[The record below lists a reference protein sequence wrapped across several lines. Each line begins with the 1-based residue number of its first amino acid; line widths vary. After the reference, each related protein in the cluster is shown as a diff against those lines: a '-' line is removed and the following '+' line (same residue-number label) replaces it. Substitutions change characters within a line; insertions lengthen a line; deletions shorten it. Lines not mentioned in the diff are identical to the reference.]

1 MSRPPSGRGRALS
14 SAPCA
19 TAMAATIASPRPCP
33 WSRRAVTR
41 SSPSRWNGWNS
52 RPSSP
57 GGITGP
63 LLVTRTTARPAAVPV
78 SISAHPPG
86 TLCLIAFPTRFAT
99 RLSASRGS
107 PSAGAGPSLVSILTS
122 WVTAAATAARSKGS
136 GREMPRSLPASVSS
150 ASISFSCCRPS
161 CRTSSQ
167 AARRVPALASGSP
180 SATCS
185 TVRSAASGVRSSWAA
200 LATKCRCDSNEASSR
215 ANRSFRVCPSLLN
228 SSSRRP
234 VRSRRLRFVAEMSRA
249 AATIACSGRSRRP
262 ASSQPNPSE
271 APTAIA
277 SVMSATVTWGSR
289 VRPGWLTTGAVVDP
303 TCTVSL
309 TARNGIASTTS
320 ASTRNTPPYS
330 RASRIRNEPE
340 NITGPRSGSRPRG
353 RSRPPAGR
361 PAWRA
366 AAGWWT

>member
-1 MSRPPSGRGRALS
+1 MSRPPSDRGRALS

-19 TAMAATIASPRPCP
+19 TAMARTIASPRPCP
-33 WSRRAVTR
+33 WSRWARTR
-41 SSPSRWNGWNS
+41 SSPSRWKGWNS
-52 RPSSP
+52 RSSSP

-63 LLVTRTTARPAAVPV
+63 LLATRSTARPAAVPV
-78 SISAHPPG
+78 SISAQPPG
-86 TLCLIAFPTRFAT
+86 TLCLIAFPTRLVT

-107 PSAGAGPSLVSILTS
+107 PSAGAGPSLASIVTS
-122 WVTAAATAARSKGS
+122 WVTVAATTARSKGS

-167 AARRVPALASGSP
+167 AARRVSVLAAGSP

-185 TVRSAASGVRSSWAA
+185 TARSAASGVRSSWAA
-200 LATKCRCDSNEASSR
+200 LATKCRCDSNDASSR
-215 ANRSFRVCPSLLN
+215 ANRSLRVWPSLLN

-234 VRSRRLRFVAEMSRA
+234 VRSRRLRLVAEMSRA
-249 AATIACSGRSRRP
+249 AATIPCSGRSRRP

-271 APTAIA
+271 AATAIA
-277 SVMSATVTWGSR
+277 SVMIATVTWGR
-289 VRPGWLTTGAVVDP
+289 MFRPGWLTTGGAVAP
-303 TCTVSL
+303 TCVVSL

-320 ASTRNTPPYS
+320 ARTRNTPPYS
-330 RASRIRNEPE
+330 RASRTRSEPE

-353 RSRPPAGR
+353 RSRPPADR
-361 PAWRA
+361 PAWPA
-366 AAGWWT
+366 AA